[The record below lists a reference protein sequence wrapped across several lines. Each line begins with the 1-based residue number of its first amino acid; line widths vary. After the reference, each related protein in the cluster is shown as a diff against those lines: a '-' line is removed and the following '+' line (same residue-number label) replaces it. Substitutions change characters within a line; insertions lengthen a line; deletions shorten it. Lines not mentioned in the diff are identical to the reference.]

1 MQQRPTPLYLTM
13 TMIEETM
20 NFIVRKC
27 YRTMVAAGMSEHQH
41 SVGHGSLTAS
51 AAFTS
56 VTFTVTAMSVTGAER
71 VRLNYQRTTVR
82 HCSFIEDDIVRRS
95 YWEKKKENCFRV
107 VLSLAPSTQKCA
119 ATTLRSW
126 SWKWKTRDS
135 RHLTFV
141 GSNFDLVGHTAGRAL
156 EFSSR

>member
-41 SVGHGSLTAS
+41 SVRQESLTAS

-56 VTFTVTAMSVTGAER
+56 VTFSVTAMSVTGAER
-71 VRLNYQRTTVR
+71 DRVRLNYPR
-82 HCSFIEDDIVRRS
+82 SGIVH
-95 YWEKKKENCFRV
+95 
-107 VLSLAPSTQKCA
+107 SLK
-119 ATTLRSW
+119 TTL
-126 SWKWKTRDS
+126 
-135 RHLTFV
+135 FV
-141 GSNFDLVGHTAGRAL
+141 EATEKRRRKIVFG
-156 EFSSR
+156 